1 MLRVLILLP
10 IGILAIS
17 TASLFIKLCDAP
29 ALTIAAYRVGVASV
43 VLIPFAA
50 HRRVWRKWGWHPLRK
65 CILSGLFLSLHFAF
79 WIASLKY
86 TSVASSVVLV
96 TTHPIFV
103 GVGAWLFLQERLSFN
118 LILGIV
124 FSVLGGGLIGYGDM
138 ALSKQALYGDG
149 LALLGAVAA
158 SGYLMMGRAI
168 RKEQDLLSYV
178 FPVYSTAGL
187 VLVILSLLFRKPF
200 FGYSSTT
207 YLLFFLLA
215 LIPQLIGHTAFNWA
229 LKYFPASMVAIAI
242 LGEPVGSTALAYF
255 FLNEPLTP
263 SKALGGILIF
273 IGVVAALNWR
283 HKPPSS

>member
-1 MLRVLILLP
+1 M
-10 IGILAIS
+10 
-17 TASLFIKLCDAP
+17 
-29 ALTIAAYRVGVASV
+29 
-43 VLIPFAA
+43 IPFVA
-50 HRRVWRKWGWHPLRK
+50 HRGTWRKWEWNHLRG
-65 CILSGLFLSLHFAF
+65 CILSGFFLSLHFAF

-103 GVGAWLFLQERLSFN
+103 GVGARLFLQERLSFN

-124 FSVLGGGLIGYGDM
+124 LSVLGGGLIGYGDM

-187 VLVILSLLFRKPF
+187 MLVILSLLLRKPF

-273 IGVVAALNWR
+273 IGVVAALTWR
-283 HKPPSS
+283 HKPPAS